1 MNEFIEKL
9 IGKLEE
15 KANQTWLVLAER
27 NGYERAI
34 EIVNQL
40 AEEYKPKSEW
50 QSIYD
55 KVISLEYEYAEN
67 GNKDAVI
74 DCIRLENL
82 LQYFKEELQSAE
94 EYKDNLSENLTDWI
108 PCSEKLPPKPENN
121 MLFENKPLELYLAT
135 VRGSDYAW
143 RVFWNGEYFT
153 DGWDKVNV
161 IAWQEL
167 PKVYKSKEGES

>member
-1 MNEFIEKL
+1 MNEFIDKL

-40 AEEYKPKSEW
+40 AEEYNNESVKGDLISRSLLLDCLSYYISHTDEKSGEHYAYERAKDLIEKQPKS
-50 QSIYD
+50 YND
-55 KVISLEYEYAEN
+55 
-67 GNKDAVI
+67 G
-74 DCIRLENL
+74 
-82 LQYFKEELQSAE
+82 
-94 EYKDNLSENLTDWI
+94 WI
-108 PCSEKLPPKPENN
+108 PCSSGKLPPKPENN

-153 DGWDKVNV
+153 DGWNKVDV

-167 PKVYKSKEGES
+167 PKVYKLKEGES

>member
-1 MNEFIEKL
+1 MEEFIGKL

-40 AEEYKPKSEW
+40 AEEYKNESVKG
-50 QSIYD
+50 D
-55 KVISLEYEYAEN
+55 LISRSATIKALEEGVFVPAW
-67 GNKDAVI
+67 
-74 DCIRLENL
+74 NL
-82 LQYFKEELQSAE
+82 ALAQTIVSKQPTAYN
-94 EYKDNLSENLTDWI
+94 DGWI

-153 DGWDKVNV
+153 DGWNKVDV

-167 PKVYKSKEGES
+167 PKVYKLKEGES